1 MRSELLAAE
10 AFGDRDQ
17 TGRFRDVIEAYRRP
31 PYFSQSIPDGAGE
44 TCWSGCSTIVVSACR
59 RAFSRGTEALRDV
72 HCLEGEGNPGMV
84 PLALSWPTRYS

>member
-1 MRSELLAAE
+1 MRSELLTAE

-44 TCWSGCSTIVVSACR
+44 TCWSGCSMIVGV
-59 RAFSRGTEALRDV
+59 
-72 HCLEGEGNPGMV
+72 
-84 PLALSWPTRYS
+84 